1 VRAIFV
7 VEPAGGHGDAGG
19 DFLEQVDFSIRQRSA
34 DGGFDSFET
43 DRPDGDPLEGH
54 DLVAE
59 LGEHPPDLAILA
71 FGQGHFEDRRL
82 TTTTDDLDVPGAHLA
97 FGQPDPLDELVKDL
111 ASRQAGDDD
120 AVNLLNPILRVR
132 EPVGELAVV
141 GQEDQAGTHL
151 VKPANRVH
159 ALGDF
164 GQKID
169 HPGAARRVL
178 VGRDVAF
185 GLVNGEVDQA
195 FEPDRLAVHRDLGLG
210 GQDPGSQLAHDLSVD
225 RDAALQDQFLTGS
238 P

>member
-1 VRAIFV
+1 ML
-7 VEPAGGHGDAGG
+7 EPAGGHGDAGG
-19 DFLEQVDFSIRQRSA
+19 DFLEQFDFSIRQRSA
-34 DGGFDSFET
+34 DGGFDSFEA

-59 LGEHPPDLAILA
+59 LGEHPPDLAVLA
-71 FGQGHFEDRRL
+71 FGQDHFEDRRL
-82 TTTTDDLDVPGAHLA
+82 TATAHDFDPLGTDLA

-120 AVNLLNPILRVR
+120 AVHLLNPVLRVS

-151 VKPANRVH
+151 VKPPNRVH

-164 GQKID
+164 GQEID
-169 HPGAARRVL
+169 HPRAARWVL
-178 VGRDVAF
+178 VGRDVPF
-185 GLVNGEVDQA
+185 GLMNGEVDQA

-210 GQDPGSQLAHDLSVD
+210 GQDPGSQLAHDLAVD
-225 RDAALQDQFLTGS
+225 RDSPLEDQFFTGA